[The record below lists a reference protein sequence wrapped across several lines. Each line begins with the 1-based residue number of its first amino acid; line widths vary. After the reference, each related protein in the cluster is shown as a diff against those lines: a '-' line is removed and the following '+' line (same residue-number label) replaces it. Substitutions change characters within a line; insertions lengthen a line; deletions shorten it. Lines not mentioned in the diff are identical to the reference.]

1 MGRIIMKS
9 VKNVI
14 GGILIILNV
23 IYVIMIMFLDWTV
36 KKEFVLI
43 TLVLTTIYVIYR
55 LYIDK
60 DNNK

>member
-1 MGRIIMKS
+1 MKS

-36 KKEFVLI
+36 KKEFVLT
-43 TLVLTTIYVIYR
+43 TLVLTTIYVIYV